1 MNRCGF
7 LPDRSLRRFGLRT
20 GCCGRRLGFRAGISQ
35 EPAGQSA
42 REPAGNAAAARSG
55 RRQITGC
62 ARGRFFDGRL
72 LRAGFV
78 LDAGNRG
85 GRNGRL
91 AAVFCQRFSGKDD
104 LFLSGMGL
112 GGRRA
117 VRSFRAAIVVTAG
130 RHTAIVISAGLAA
143 LWRRIF
149 RGRQIASAGA
159 ALRASTTMASATAS
173 PTAAIAATVAAA
185 VSAAIIATIA
195 AAAIVLTGTIVTAAG
210 RIVLRGIV
218 VWRKV
223 LRRGSIGIRLAFVT
237 GVSVLVFR
245 RSGRNRVGVVF
256 LLLFAFRGVRFLV

>member
-1 MNRCGF
+1 MNRRGF
-7 LPDRSLRRFGLRT
+7 LPDRGLRRFGLKS
-20 GCCGRRLGFRAGISQ
+20 CCGGGRLSFRAGIGQ

-62 ARGRFFDGRL
+62 ARRSFFDGGL
-72 LRAGFV
+72 LRVSFV

-91 AAVFCQRFSGKDD
+91 AAVFCQRFAGKND
-104 LFLSGMGL
+104 LLLGDVGF

-117 VRSFRAAIVVTAG
+117 AWSFRTAIVVTAWLSA
-130 RHTAIVISAGLAA
+130 AIVISAGLAA
-143 LWRRIF
+143 LWRSIF

-185 VSAAIIATIA
+185 VSAAIIATITT
-195 AAAIVLTGTIVTAAG
+195 AAIILTGTIGTAAG

-218 VWRKV
+218 MRRKV
-223 LRRGSIGIRLAFVT
+223 LRRGRIGFRLAFVSS
-237 GVSVLVFR
+237 VSMVVFR
-245 RSGRNRVGVVF
+245 RGGRNCVAVI
-256 LLLFAFRGVRFLV
+256 L

>member
-20 GCCGRRLGFRAGISQ
+20 ACCGRRLGFRAGISQ

-104 LFLSGMGL
+104 LFVSGIGL

-117 VRSFRAAIVVTAG
+117 ARSFRTAIVVTAG
-130 RHTAIVISAGLAA
+130 LCATIVISAGLAA

-173 PTAAIAATVAAA
+173 PTAAIAATV
-185 VSAAIIATIA
+185 SAAIIATIA

-210 RIVLRGIV
+210 RIVLRGV
-218 VWRKV
+218 VMRRKV